1 MAFIITPSQLARRA
15 EFYYQLGR
23 LTASGLGLVR
33 SLGELERNPPTRSY
47 REPIRQLLTHLSDG
61 ATLSE
66 SLRALGHW
74 LPDFDIALLHAGEQ
88 SGRLDVAFQ
97 NLADYYNDRA
107 QIARQ
112 VIVDLA
118 YPAFLFHAAIFIF
131 PFSRLF
137 LTGDWV
143 TYLCQTFG
151 VLIPIYAVV
160 ALTIFAVQSR
170 HGEGWRSVV
179 ESLLHPIPVL
189 GAARHSL
196 ALSRLAGAL
205 EALLSAGV
213 TVIEAWELAA
223 TACGSPALRR
233 AVLAWRPRV
242 VGGGTPAEAV
252 TASSRFPELFAN
264 QYATGEVSGKL
275 DETLRH
281 LHRFYQDE
289 GSRKLRAFARW
300 TPRAVYFGIML
311 MVAWWILRQGMAY
324 IKLLQDV
331 GGF

>member
-1 MAFIITPSQLARRA
+1 M
-15 EFYYQLGR
+15 
-23 LTASGLGLVR
+23 
-33 SLGELERNPPTRSY
+33 
-47 REPIRQLLTHLSDG
+47 LL
-61 ATLSE
+61 
-66 SLRALGHW
+66 
-74 LPDFDIALLHAGEQ
+74 
-88 SGRLDVAFQ
+88 
-97 NLADYYNDRA
+97 RA

-112 VIVDLA
+112 VIIDLA

-131 PFSRLF
+131 PFVRLF
-137 LTGDWV
+137 QTGDWIA
-143 TYLCQTFG
+143 YLIQTFG
-151 VLIPIYAVV
+151 VLVPIYAVV
-160 ALTIFAVQSR
+160 ALTIFATQSR
-170 HGEGWRSVV
+170 HGERWRSVI

-242 VGGGTPAEAV
+242 DGGETPAEAV
-252 TASSRFPELFAN
+252 SASSRFPELFAN

-275 DETLRH
+275 DETLQH
-281 LHRFYQDE
+281 LHSYYQDE
-289 GSRKLRAFARW
+289 GSRKLRAFAQW

-311 MVAWWILRQGMAY
+311 MVAWWIIGQGMAHMKQ
-324 IKLLQDV
+324 IQDAI
-331 GGF
+331 GS